1 MTTSYRWNSTKLPA
15 TPHDPG
21 LVGPAAAVAAGL
33 GDGYTGHSSRVGMAQ
48 DLVAAGAELP
58 AVMVAGRWKSP
69 GMVSR
74 YAQGTTAGR
83 GAVARYHR
91 NGQRGG

>member
-1 MTTSYRWNSTKLPA
+1 M
-15 TPHDPG
+15 
-21 LVGPAAAVAAGL
+21 AAG
-33 GDGYTGHSSRVGMAQ
+33 G
-48 DLVAAGAELP
+48 ELP

-74 YAQGTTAGR
+74 YAEGTTAGR

-91 NGQRGG
+91 NGQRGGVGQPRQPDRTVPGLPFSG